1 MPYLWTFSRENN
13 ASGVIRERMRKRG
26 GSGVFVKS
34 NFMETPKKSSKKS
47 RIVTGA
53 FLAFSIVVVAVIAIR
68 EFGGEQ
74 NRHIEN
80 PDFNVLYLLLAVGCF
95 VVALIT
101 ESAKYSY
108 MLKKRGVKTKKSLG
122 FTTAVIGKY
131 YDNLTPAGA
140 GGQGFQMYHLSSAG
154 CDAGTAGGLPILGF
168 LGLQF
173 AFVLI
178 GLVTMIC
185 GTSYL
190 GDLVF
195 IRVTAIVGL
204 VFYAFVPAC
213 ILFFAVAPHL
223 LEAIVGWGT
232 KVLGKIHILKD
243 AEATNAKAIESL
255 KSYTDALV
263 TFSKDK
269 KQMVVIFLLS
279 LVYQLAFMCMP
290 FFILK
295 FFGAQMGFIDCF
307 CRVVYIYAAI
317 AIIFTPGNSGAA
329 EASFYTVFSVLSGGE
344 IFWGMLVWRAL
355 CYYSW
360 IVLGAIIQ
368 FRDNIAQKK
377 QIEAENN
384 QRKFSDKSA

>member
-1 MPYLWTFSRENN
+1 
-13 ASGVIRERMRKRG
+13 MRKRG